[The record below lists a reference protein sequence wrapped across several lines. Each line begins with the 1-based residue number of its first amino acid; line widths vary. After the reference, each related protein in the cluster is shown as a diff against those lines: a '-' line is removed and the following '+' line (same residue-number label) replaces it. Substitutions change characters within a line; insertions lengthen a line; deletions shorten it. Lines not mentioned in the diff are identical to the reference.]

1 MNTHVDPVL
10 IGHNGGPTPF
20 DELETLA
27 AEARHW
33 LDGSIVQSQAEADA
47 IGHLVNMARAINK
60 KLDALR
66 VEEKRPHDDAAKAV
80 QEKFKPH
87 LSRCD
92 LIADACKKALT
103 PFLQKLEAEKRERE
117 RIAREEADR
126 KRAEAEAA
134 IRAAKQSDLE
144 ERERAEALLR
154 EAQKAEAAAIRAEND
169 KAKASTGGRSMSL
182 RTSYRPE
189 LVNSTE
195 AARNYWKTR
204 KDDFDALLMQFARED
219 IAKGIREIPGFVV
232 HEEKAAV

>member
-1 MNTHVDPVL
+1 MNDM

-20 DELETLA
+20 EQLEDLFL
-27 AEARHW
+27 EARNW
-33 LDGSIVQSQAEADA
+33 LDGSTVQSQAEADA
-47 IGHLVNMARAINK
+47 IGKIVNASRTIAK
-60 KLDALR
+60 ALDAMR
-66 VEEKRPHDDAAKAV
+66 VEEKRPHDEAAKAV

-103 PFLQKLEAEKRERE
+103 PFLQKLEAEKREKE
-117 RIAREEADR
+117 RLAREEADK

-154 EAQKAEAAAIRAEND
+154 DAKKAEAIATRAESD
-169 KAKASTGGRSMSL
+169 TAKAKTGGRSMSL

-189 LVNSTE
+189 LINSTE
-195 AARNYWKTR
+195 AARHYWTTR
-204 KDDFDALLMQFARED
+204 KADFDELLTRFAKED
-219 IAKGIREIPGFVV
+219 IASGKREIPGFTV
-232 HEEKAAV
+232 HEIKEAV